1 MPAGGHQTAPNE
13 GAAVGL
19 AIGHYLA
26 TCSPALVYLQNS
38 GLGNL
43 VNPITS
49 LAAQAIYAIPMLL
62 LIGWR
67 GETESSG
74 KQVSDEP
81 QHRLQ
86 GLITPAQLELLGIPY
101 RILNAD
107 SDYET
112 AMRDGIEQAIKR
124 SQPFALLVRKGAFS
138 SSSARTHPGLNVNLS
153 REEAIDE
160 VLMSLPANVPVVSTT
175 EMASRE
181 VFETR
186 KRLGQSHS
194 RDFLVVGGMGHA
206 VSIAAGISLALPDHR
221 IVCIDG
227 DGAMMMHT
235 GSLAVSARCANL
247 IHIVLNNEAHD
258 SVGGQT
264 SCAANLSLCAIASGF
279 GYRHENRVETND
291 ALKKV
296 LLEALSRSG
305 TSFIE
310 VAIRKGNR
318 NDLGRPDR
326 SPLQNREDFQDFLAQ
341 SLHG

>member
-1 MPAGGHQTAPNE
+1 MSASGHQTAPNE

-19 AIGHYLA
+19 AIGHFLA
-26 TCSPALVYLQNS
+26 TRSPALVYLQNS
-38 GLGNL
+38 GLGNV

-62 LIGWR
+62 LVGWR
-67 GETESSG
+67 GETEASG

-81 QHRLQ
+81 QHKLQ

-101 RILNAD
+101 RILDAD
-107 SDYET
+107 SDAET
-112 AMRDGIEQAIKR
+112 VIHDAVTQAIDR
-124 SQPFALLVRKGAFS
+124 SQPFALLVRKSSFS
-138 SSSARTHPGLNVNLS
+138 RSSAQTHPGLNVELS
-153 REEAIDE
+153 REEAINK
-160 VLMSLPANVPVVSTT
+160 VLLTLPIDVPVVATT
-175 EMASRE
+175 GMASRE
-181 VFETR
+181 VFENR

-206 VSIAAGISLALPDHR
+206 VAIASGISHALPDRR

-264 SCAANLSLCAIASGF
+264 SCAASLSLCTIASGF
-279 GYRHENRVETND
+279 GYRHVNRVETND
-291 ALKKV
+291 ALQKV
-296 LLEALSRSG
+296 LLGALSRSG

-310 VAIRKGNR
+310 VACRKGNR
-318 NDLGRPDR
+318 NDLGRPDS
-326 SPLQNREDFQDFLAQ
+326 SPRQNREDFQDFLAQ
-341 SLHG
+341 TAHG